1 MLYLNP
7 CEDIGTLEGVER
19 REPSGGVLV
28 TLGLVKV
35 VSDSDELRSS
45 DVVG

>member
-1 MLYLNP
+1 VLDLNP
-7 CEDIGTLEGVER
+7 SEDIGTLVGVEG

-28 TLGLVKV
+28 AFGLIKS

-45 DVVG
+45 EVVG